1 MRAIIAMTGAELR
14 RFLRDRSNIF
24 FVFIFPLLLVLVIGS
39 QFGGG
44 GPSGNVTISAT
55 GGDSALAQD
64 LEDVLTDR
72 GLSVRHAGAD
82 EARSAVA
89 RGRTDVAVFVPA
101 DPSEQTP
108 GAASQIEFIAGSSG
122 GAITTA
128 QEVRSAIGVVGLERS
143 QVAALSGAGI
153 EPDDAAGLLE
163 QAQAIS
169 QPQVEVED
177 LDPLA
182 GEFAGLG
189 RFDLG
194 ATSQLLLFTFLSTLA
209 GSATLIQARREK
221 VIARALSAPVSTTQ
235 VLVGQAAG
243 RWLIA
248 FSQGAYI
255 MVATTVLFGV
265 QWGNWGL
272 SLLILAVF
280 AAVAAGAAMV
290 IGAMV
295 DNEGAASGVG
305 VGVGLVLAGLGGGM
319 APLEIFSDTMRQVAQ
334 LTPHAWAYE
343 AYAEVQ
349 RHGGSLADIAPQL
362 GVLVAMALGALALG
376 VWALRRSVARAM

>member
-108 GAASQIEFIAGSSG
+108 EAASQIEFIAGSSG

-163 QAQAIS
+163 QAQALS

-243 RWLIA
+243 RWVIA

>member
-108 GAASQIEFIAGSSG
+108 EAASQIEFIAGSSG